1 MTPSAYSGGMVRA
14 LNTGFSSTFNK
25 APGDSCTGYSTYGP
39 DVIYEISVPAG
50 STLDVTMDPQ
60 TSADQG
66 IYLLD
71 DCIVDY
77 SGSNCLAADDDGANG
92 VAESISWTNTGGDA
106 IVYLVVDGFNMDQ
119 TGPYTLDIDV
129 TP

>member
-1 MTPSAYSGGMVRA
+1 MVGSFPA
-14 LNTGFSSTFNK
+14 HINDDNTGFSSTFSK
-25 APGDSCTGYSTYGP
+25 DQSDSCTGYITYGP

-50 STLDVTMDPQ
+50 STLDVAMDPQ
-60 TSADQG
+60 TSADLG

-77 SGSNCLAADDDGANG
+77 AGSNCLAADDDGVQG
-92 VAESISWTNTGGDA
+92 VAESISWTNSGADA
-106 IVYLVVDGFNMDQ
+106 TVYLVVDGFNVDQ
-119 TGPYTLDIDV
+119 TGPYTLDIDL